1 MVDSFIKGLVS
12 AMKSV
17 PARNL
22 DELWNKVN
30 INNNGSSADV
40 IDKNEANEYINSIY
54 FVEEGMNKET
64 FKKKN
69 EAIFEL
75 NKINTDLDSFADYA
89 PKMGM
94 GNTAGLKT
102 EVVSKIVKEM
112 IANGEFD
119 NKKEVIL
126 GKFIYLD
133 DATQLQ
139 VLEKLTPQ
147 EQNEALSSLPPETQ
161 DVLKVKLSTIKE
173 LENEQKEQEK
183 QKQESDVHFGL
194 D

>member
-30 INNNGSSADV
+30 INNNGSYADV